1 MVVHAHTKTDVL
13 ENCGIAWPNAGM
25 WLQAQQQFYNVSST
39 YPDPA
44 DAEAHGHSP
53 RRRDASTAR
62 ARLEAKM
69 VPPGNGTTGQRAF
82 QDRGLNSNDPF
93 WSQHRPVSDPFI
105 GGVSFNSFYNN
116 MASCNTTGSAGDA
129 TMKSHSTSS
138 SHNVPMPDASQP
150 LSPASS
156 RRSRRS
162 HPMPDYSEPPSL
174 AASRKGSEYA
184 NPGTDG
190 LGRMPIGNMLL
201 SSKWQDEL
209 GAEKSHDD
217 SQFNEMMASFSPLRK
232 EVVSGI
238 SAPSNTRVNSA
249 ANTPPGLHL
258 RPSAAAVS
266 RALSYEDHNCA
277 VAATTRD
284 PPALFTRAPSA
295 VKPHSDS
302 RKSDSCQSEFPD
314 NANER
319 VETTIRK
326 KPVGRPRGR
335 KEGKTSE
342 LTPDVFGNAQRR
354 RTTDLVNA
362 GGKENTESEKKFGD
376 GKRKRVSNMAGFKI
390 ALEDRVGNPEL
401 LSPSRKVSKTCL
413 QDDLSAKLG
422 DMDEL
427 TAEGIVT
434 KQPLGE
440 LDNLM

>member
-1 MVVHAHTKTDVL
+1 MVVHAHTKTDIL

-39 YPDPA
+39 HPDPA

-82 QDRGLNSNDPF
+82 QDLGLNSNDPF
-93 WSQHRPVSDPFI
+93 WSQHGPVSDPFI
-105 GGVSFNSFYNN
+105 GGVSFNSFYKN
-116 MASCNTTGSAGDA
+116 MASYNTTGSAGDA
-129 TMKSHSTSS
+129 TMKSRYTSS
-138 SHNVPMPDASQP
+138 SHDVPMPDASRP
-150 LSPASS
+150 LSPASN
-156 RRSRRS
+156 RRS

-209 GAEKSHDD
+209 GAERGCHD

-232 EVVSGI
+232 EFVSGI
-238 SAPSNTRVNSA
+238 SAPSNTPVNSA
-249 ANTPPGLHL
+249 ANTPPGLPLH
-258 RPSAAAVS
+258 PSAAAVS

-277 VAATTRD
+277 IAVTTHD

-302 RKSDSCQSEFPD
+302 RKSDSRQSEFPD

-319 VETTIRK
+319 VEPTIRK

-335 KEGKTSE
+335 KEGKISE
-342 LTPDVFGNAQRR
+342 LTPDVFGDTQRR
-354 RTTDLVNA
+354 RSTDFINA
-362 GGKENTESEKKFGD
+362 GGKENTESEEKFGD

-413 QDDLSAKLG
+413 PDDLSAKLG
-422 DMDEL
+422 DMNEL

-434 KQPLGE
+434 RQPLGE
-440 LDNLM
+440 LDSLM